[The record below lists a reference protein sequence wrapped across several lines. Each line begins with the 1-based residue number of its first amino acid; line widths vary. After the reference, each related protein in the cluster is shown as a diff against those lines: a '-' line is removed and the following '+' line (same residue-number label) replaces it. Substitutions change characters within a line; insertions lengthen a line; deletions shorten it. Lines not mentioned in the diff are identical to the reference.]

1 MSHPLETVI
10 GMSVEARVDT
20 LLRVVA
26 DCGED
31 RVPASEPQLEAR
43 LHDSAMGATARTAVE
58 AGLLRSTPQGWALT
72 PTGRERATSA
82 VRRHR
87 TIEAFL
93 AQVLGVAW
101 ADVHTEACRW
111 EQVAGDIVVAKMSQ
125 RLRDRVTS
133 PYGGTIPPSAG
144 TSPPV
149 ASQRSLSLAE
159 AVRSRPRAVRL
170 IRIGELLQDDAEQL
184 PRLAAVGCFP
194 GVEVLAS
201 PDPDGARVEA
211 PGGPVHLAHQQAAA
225 VFVEPMP

>member
-1 MSHPLETVI
+1 MSPPVETVI

-31 RVPASEPQLEAR
+31 RVPTSEPQLRAR
-43 LHDSAMGATARTAVE
+43 LHDSAVAATARTAAE
-58 AGLLRSTPQGWALT
+58 AGLLRTTPEGWALT
-72 PTGRERATSA
+72 STGRERATSA

-133 PYGGTIPPSAG
+133 PYGGRIPPTAD
-144 TSPPV
+144 TSPPA
-149 ASQRSLSLAE
+149 ASPRSVSLAE

-170 IRIGELLQDDAEQL
+170 IRIGELLQDDPEHL
-184 PRLAAVGCFP
+184 PRLAEVGCFP

-201 PDPDGARVEA
+201 PQPDGARVEA
-211 PGGPVHLAHQQAAA
+211 PGGPVHLARRHAAA